1 MLTLKLPSFTWM
13 GNVVSAEQLKDM
25 HQIVIHIPQAE
36 LELFY
41 HCNFSLVVPSL
52 PSPYLFV
59 TV

>member
-25 HQIVIHIPQAE
+25 HQIVIHIPQEE

-52 PSPYLFV
+52 PFPY
-59 TV
+59 